1 MSPATLSDLPT
12 ELLLILFEQLKAD
25 GILNIGLTCCVLNR
39 VAIPHFLERM
49 GMPNPQKLAVIRPG
63 HAGYADKLT
72 GLMINFALTRIERL
86 VCVLD
91 NQKADDFYYDRPG
104 PLTRN
109 MERIHHLIGRLSSV
123 GAVSLVF
130 LSVEDKWTL
139 RSDVVAKFFSSFT
152 EFLELLA
159 LKSCTSIQI
168 VHSHPLSIEPSV
180 SFRRGTGT
188 KNSRFRRF
196 SRLLTHRSST
206 DPADVTYTPLKNSP
220 LPIIPSQIPSPNT
233 LACSYLQVFDFRMDF
248 LLAPR
253 LLEWTLAIMKHSPI
267 TSLTLS
273 AIEKKRQREFHE
285 YLFPRIVRLLP
296 GLQDIKLHFEGNEFL
311 PMILQNLPLFPQL
324 KKVTLA
330 MAKAAK
336 SPLDLNPT
344 MNLHLPQLTSFNA
357 SLDQIMYFF
366 NQNITCPILTSM
378 GIIHTLT
385 PNSEALSESLAA
397 LANHL
402 SRLHLTP
409 TISLCLDHIYGCL
422 EFGEPGTPS
431 RTASSY
437 IISRLTLIHPA
448 FSKNQQE
455 LGSQIENVLAW
466 LSLFQGVKRLTV
478 VIHRHVIDP
487 PAGHERRQAAI
498 RAAII
503 AVYPNI
509 EFINLVQLK
518 DKFHYHWSSA
528 RTSLERA
535 IDGIPNVYL
544 SRNKAMDYFVCCDF

>member
-1 MSPATLSDLPT
+1 MTSATLSDLPT

-25 GILNIGLTCCVLNR
+25 TILNIGLTCRVLNR

-49 GMPNPQKLAVIRPG
+49 GMPNPEKLAVIRPG
-63 HAGYADKLT
+63 HARYADKLT
-72 GLMINFALTRIERL
+72 GLMFNFALTRIERL

-91 NQKADDFYYDRPG
+91 NPKAEDFYCDRPG

-123 GAVSLVF
+123 AAVSLVF
-130 LSVEDKWTL
+130 LSVEDKWPL
-139 RSDVVAKFFSSFT
+139 RSDVVEKFFSSFIK
-152 EFLELLA
+152 FLELL
-159 LKSCTSIQI
+159 LLTSCSSIQI
-168 VHSHPLSIEPSV
+168 VHSYPLSIEPGV
-180 SFRRGTGT
+180 SFQRGTGT
-188 KNSRFRRF
+188 KHSRFRRF
-196 SRLLTHRSST
+196 SRLLIHHSST
-206 DPADVTYTPLKNSP
+206 DPAADVTYTPLKNSP
-220 LPIIPSQIPSPNT
+220 LPIPFQIPSPNT
-233 LACSYLQVFDFRMDF
+233 LACSHLQVFDFRMDF
-248 LLAPR
+248 LLTPR

-273 AIEKKRQREFHE
+273 AIEKRRQREFHE
-285 YLFPRIVRLLP
+285 YLFPRIARLLP

-311 PMILQNLPLFPQL
+311 PTILQNLPLFPQL

-336 SPLDLNPT
+336 FPLDLNPT
-344 MNLHLPQLTSFNA
+344 TNLHFPQLTSFNA

-378 GIIHTLT
+378 GIIHTLS

-402 SRLHLTP
+402 SRLHLSP

-422 EFGEPGTPS
+422 EFGEPGPS
-431 RTASSY
+431 SWTASSH
-437 IISRLTLIHPA
+437 IISRLTLVQPT
-448 FSKNQQE
+448 FPKKQQE

-518 DKFHYHWSSA
+518 DVFHYHWSSA
-528 RTSLERA
+528 RNSLERA

-544 SRNKAMDYFVCCDF
+544 PRNKAMDYFVCCDL